1 MSNPEMINL
10 YVDNLVREMTELLK
24 SKVLLNTQ
32 LEFLQKSHNSLI
44 VEFETFKAQ
53 VEEANKPKKR
63 KEPPQVPQESF

>member
-32 LEFLQKSHNSLI
+32 LEFLQKSHNSL
-44 VEFETFKAQ
+44 VAEFETFKAQ
-53 VEEANKPKKR
+53 VEESNKPKKR
-63 KEPPQVPQESF
+63 KEPAQESF

>member
-44 VEFETFKAQ
+44 AEFETFKVQ
-53 VEEANKPKKR
+53 VEETNKLPKKR
-63 KEPPQVPQESF
+63 KEPPQESF

>member
-44 VEFETFKAQ
+44 AEFETFKAQ
-53 VEEANKPKKR
+53 VEESNKPKKR
-63 KEPPQVPQESF
+63 KEPAQESF

>member
-1 MSNPEMINL
+1 MINL

-44 VEFETFKAQ
+44 AEFETFKAQ
-53 VEEANKPKKR
+53 VEESNKPKKR
-63 KEPPQVPQESF
+63 KEPAQESF